1 MSQSLV
7 KKWIDERIE
16 KGMPELSREQI
27 FALADF
33 EKWLDTQRSPTLRA
47 PVRTK
52 QKCPACDGI
61 GRMKFLWLTLQC
73 STCHG
78 TGISNRSVGG

>member
-1 MSQSLV
+1 M
-7 KKWIDERIE
+7 IE
-16 KGMPELSREQI
+16 SVCFSNEHK
-27 FALADF
+27 F
-33 EKWLDTQRSPTLRA
+33 EPSKFSTGYETCIWCHVTRPIVQRSPTLRA
-47 PVRTK
+47 PVQTE

-61 GRMKFLWLTLQC
+61 GSMRFLWLTLHC